1 MEDNALSENDIYRKQ
16 SFGGTLAKGAKPALI
31 VVDFV
36 NGFIDPE
43 VFGGGNCL
51 EAAQATA
58 PVITAF
64 REAGLPVVYTRVVYA
79 DDGSDAGIWC
89 EKVPRLREL
98 TENNPMSQVVDFLAP
113 QPGDIIIRKLQA
125 SAFFETPLASILRA
139 RGVDCVVVT
148 GATTSGCVRATV
160 IDAMSLNFRPV
171 VITDCV
177 GDRALGPHEA
187 NLFDM
192 QQKYANMITAD
203 QVGTLFP

>member
-1 MEDNALSENDIYRKQ
+1 MNDTDIYRNQKM
-16 SFGGTLAKGAKPALI
+16 GGMIGKGRRTALI
-31 VVDFV
+31 IVDFV

-43 VFGGGNCL
+43 VFGGGNTRDAAEATVPVL
-51 EAAQATA
+51 EA
-58 PVITAF
+58 F
-64 REAGLPVVYTRVVYA
+64 RARNLPVVFTRIVYA

-98 TENNPMSQVVDFLAP
+98 TDSSPASHVIDMLKPRAGETV
-113 QPGDIIIRKLQA
+113 IRKTQA
-125 SAFFETPLASILRA
+125 SAFFDTNLGSLLR
-139 RGVDCVVVT
+139 GLNVDAVAVA

-160 IDAMSLNFRPV
+160 VDAISANFRPT

-192 QQKYANMITAD
+192 RQKYANLVTSGELDA
-203 QVGTLFP
+203 LLA

>member
-1 MEDNALSENDIYRKQ
+1 LIENDIYQKQ

-51 EAAQATA
+51 DAAQATQ

-64 REAGLPVVYTRVVYA
+64 RQAGLPVVYTRVVYA
-79 DDGSDAGIWC
+79 EDGSDSGIWC

-98 TENNPMSQVVDFLAP
+98 TETNPMSHVVDFLAP
-113 QPGDIIIRKLQA
+113 EPGDIIIRKLQA

-139 RGVDCVVVT
+139 RGVDTVVVT

-192 QQKYANMITAD
+192 QQKYANMITAAE
-203 QVGTLFP
+203 VETLFP

>member
-1 MEDNALSENDIYRKQ
+1 MEDKALSENDIYRKQ

-51 EAAQATA
+51 EAAQATV

-64 REAGLPVVYTRVVYA
+64 REAGLPVVYTRVIYA
-79 DDGSDAGIWC
+79 NDGSDAGIWC

-139 RGVDCVVVT
+139 RGVDSVVVT